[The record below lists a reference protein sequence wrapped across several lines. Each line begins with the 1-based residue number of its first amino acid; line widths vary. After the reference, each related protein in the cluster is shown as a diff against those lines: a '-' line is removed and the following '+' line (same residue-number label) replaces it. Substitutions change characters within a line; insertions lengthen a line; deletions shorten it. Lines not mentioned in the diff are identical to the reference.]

1 MYFTLEPINV
11 VLEVDEWVLL
21 MEVKC
26 ELVSQESNIPGRWG
40 KVSAEIVVIGVF
52 CAVDLVFGK
61 NYSVREMNV
70 IIQVIEVYICES
82 IFILVLMYAVRCLR
96 GPLVFP
102 DGDFLCGIS
111 VILFPIR

>member
-1 MYFTLEPINV
+1 M
-11 VLEVDEWVLL
+11 
-21 MEVKC
+21 
-26 ELVSQESNIPGRWG
+26 
-40 KVSAEIVVIGVF
+40 
-52 CAVDLVFGK
+52 
-61 NYSVREMNV
+61 
-70 IIQVIEVYICES
+70 YICES